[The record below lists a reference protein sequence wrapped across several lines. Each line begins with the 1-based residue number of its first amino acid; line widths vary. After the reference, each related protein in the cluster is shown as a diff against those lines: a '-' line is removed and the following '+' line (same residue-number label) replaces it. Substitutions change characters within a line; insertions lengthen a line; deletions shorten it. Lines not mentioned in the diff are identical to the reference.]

1 MRPIRLEIKGFTA
14 FREQC
19 EVDFS
24 QFDLFAITGQT
35 GAGKTSLLDAMTYAL
50 YGKTSRLNKAGK
62 DLISQGANSMSVL
75 LHFRVGPMEYRVA
88 RLIKGSAPTVVRLEV
103 LEGEKWVPVSGSI
116 REVDEKVRRIIGLDF
131 EGFTKAVIL
140 PQGKFDEFLRGEAEG
155 RRKVLEE
162 LLDVKIYQCMMKAAN
177 EKGKDAGI
185 RAEER
190 TANIDASATQ
200 EALTDAAR
208 RLAEHFEQ
216 EFHVAAQR
224 NRLVAALSVALALRE
239 KRQTLATTKGTLED
253 LGRKY
258 EETTIA
264 ATKAREEA
272 DKESDLIADI
282 VKQIEGMPYDG
293 SEHLRLNGLLPQAE
307 RRHSLGEQLTAEKG
321 KLEAKTAEV
330 ADGARSVEAARV
342 TAKAETERLGLADQ
356 QRKDAALRLQDLQGK
371 HGSADAISLTI
382 RDLESALKE
391 AGAIPSLRLEVGKLE
406 ERAQTVAAESDVAGK
421 NKIEAEHTLEEADK
435 LYENLH
441 ARDRGAALRHEL
453 KPGEPCPVCEQ
464 VVHQLPPVPD
474 SENLANAGR
483 RVAEAKAA
491 IKQWQ
496 SRLSALVTEAQS
508 IPGKIALASE
518 KANRLQQRVDE
529 MAARA
534 QVPVGHRAE
543 VAMDGLR
550 TLVNEIKA
558 AELGAQQAN
567 ANYESVLQSEGKAVG
582 AQKAAEHEMALLE
595 AQAGTIGDKIEQI
608 TQELAT
614 LDVALRDAP
623 DLEEIRGR
631 IKVLHGART
640 KRAELEGLKGIRE
653 AALRSLQNSVVTLS
667 QALASLESQ
676 KTAAEI
682 SIRGLEKDVS
692 KSGRQLKKTL
702 GDTVLADS
710 SDEATQIQRLE
721 EGARKAL
728 ETAQQEVT
736 KCRFEIGDI
745 EKRIE
750 RNEKLEQEIA
760 HLKAQGALYKDLGTW
775 LNAGNFQ
782 QYLLGSA
789 FEILAKEGSKHL
801 RQLSAGRY
809 EFVFE
814 GDEFMVSDHSNA
826 DETRSVKTLSGGES
840 FLASLSLALAL
851 AESITQLNGEQGAVS
866 LESLFL
872 DEGFSTLDSETLTK
886 VADAIELLQDGRRLI
901 GIITH
906 VQSLADQ
913 MPVRIEIEKNV
924 SGSRIVSQDTAKTFA
939 A

>member
-1 MRPIRLEIKGFTA
+1 MRPIRLEIQGFTA
-14 FREQC
+14 FREKC
-19 EVDFS
+19 EINFS
-24 QFDLFAITGQT
+24 HFDLFAITGQT

-75 LHFRVGPMEYRVA
+75 LHFRVGPKEYRVA
-88 RLIKGSAPTVVRLEV
+88 RIIKGASVTARLETF
-103 LEGEKWVPVSGSI
+103 EGADWAPASGSI
-116 REVDEKVRRIIGLDF
+116 RDVDQQIERIIGLNF
-131 EGFTKAVIL
+131 GGFTKTVIL

-162 LLDVKIYQCMMKAAN
+162 LLDVKIYQRMMKAAN
-177 EKGKDAGI
+177 EKAKDAGI

-200 EALTDAAR
+200 EALTDAKR
-208 RLAEHFEQ
+208 RLAEHSEQ
-216 EFHVAAQR
+216 ESRVAAQR
-224 NRLVAALSVALALRE
+224 DRLVAALSVALTLRE
-239 KRQTLATTKGTLED
+239 KRQTLAITKGALED
-253 LGRKY
+253 LGWKY
-258 EETTIA
+258 EETTTA

-272 DKESDLIADI
+272 DKESDLITDI
-282 VKQIEGMPYDG
+282 VNQIEGTPYDG

-321 KLEAKTAEV
+321 KLETTAAEV
-330 ADGARSVEAARV
+330 ADGARSVEAARL

-382 RDLESALKE
+382 KDLESALKE

-406 ERAQTVAAESDVAGK
+406 ERAQTVAAENDAAGK
-421 NKIEAEHTLEEADK
+421 SKIGAEHTLEEADK

-464 VVHQLPPVPD
+464 VVLQLPPVPD
-474 SENLANAGR
+474 SENLINAGR

-491 IKQWQ
+491 IKQWEG
-496 SRLSALVTEAQS
+496 RLSALATEAQS
-508 IPGKIALASE
+508 IPGKIAVASE
-518 KANRLQQRVDE
+518 KANRLQQRLDE
-529 MAARA
+529 MVARV

-543 VAMDGLR
+543 EAMEGLR
-550 TLVNEIKA
+550 ALVSEIKA
-558 AELGAQQAN
+558 AELGAQQATSK
-567 ANYESVLQSEGKAVG
+567 YETALQSEGKATT
-582 AQKAAEHEMALLE
+582 ALKSAEHEKALLE
-595 AQAGTIGDKIEQI
+595 AQVRTIGDRIEEI
-608 TQELAT
+608 THELTA
-614 LDVALRDAP
+614 LDGVLRGAP
-623 DLEEIRGR
+623 DLEQ
-631 IKVLHGART
+631 IKAQIKALDGARA
-640 KRAELEGLKGIRE
+640 KRAELEGLRTTRE
-653 AALRSLQNSVVTLS
+653 TALRSLQDSVLSLVQTL
-667 QALASLESQ
+667 ATLESQ
-676 KTAAEI
+676 RSAAKI
-682 SIRGLEKDVS
+682 SIHSIEKDVA

-702 GDTVLADS
+702 GDTVLDDS
-710 SDEATQIQRLE
+710 SDEAAQVQRLE
-721 EGARKAL
+721 ESSRKAL
-728 ETAQQEVT
+728 ESVQQEVA
-736 KCRFEIGDI
+736 KCGFEIGDL
-745 EKRIE
+745 EKRID
-750 RNEKLEQEIA
+750 RNEKFAQEIA
-760 HLKAQGALYKDLGTW
+760 QLKAESALYRDLGTW

-782 QYLLGSA
+782 QYVLGSA

-814 GDEFMVSDHSNA
+814 DDEFMVSDHSNA

-913 MPVRIEIEKNV
+913 MPVQIQIEKTV
-924 SGSRIVSQDTAKTFA
+924 SGSRIAHSRASLVTD
-939 A
+939 